1 MNEGQWDGVFIIKTG
16 DGNITVETF
25 NEVEWDGVSPLKSGI
40 AYVFKSIEDRDRAN
54 ALTPGLSEFIN
65 NLTSAGE
72 KKKEN
77 SFTELA
83 GGFWAAD
90 VYNYQTSQ
98 CTICLTS
105 FTAHPDLSYGQT
117 ARHVWIW
124 DIDYHGCATDVY
136 QEVIFDFVCP
146 DICGAYSLTGTKWCY
161 DKCPLDLEQANAVG
175 FAGGNPE
182 REDEDSGGCE
192 GMPNLGCCP

>member
-1 MNEGQWDGVFIIKTG
+1 MNKLVKISSIITFIFLLLYGCNDRESKLILESKQSTPELSADESFKELSKEIALEVMNEGQWDGVFIIKTG

-98 CTICLTS
+98 CTIS
-105 FTAHPDLSYGQT
+105 
-117 ARHVWIW
+117 RV
-124 DIDYHGCATDVY
+124 
-136 QEVIFDFVCP
+136 
-146 DICGAYSLTGTKWCY
+146 
-161 DKCPLDLEQANAVG
+161 
-175 FAGGNPE
+175 
-182 REDEDSGGCE
+182 SG
-192 GMPNLGCCP
+192 